1 MIKFREK
8 IFTNQIINDVAKGA
22 ANGFA
27 VGGLLIPKVGKGKY
41 KVAAKLLA
49 TSTLIG
55 AGLGLVYGLSKEFDT
70 WLNRKTTVD
79 DRILGK
85 SVQALL
91 KKGLKQDK
99 DFTMNPKMADSLK
112 VKVCILVS
120 KYSEDL
126 RLNLNVVNDSKLK
139 STASKILR
147 NIPGGLV
154 KTENIANNKYNEI
167 TVSTLSSASD
177 PDIVAEVAREF
188 IAAGYPVYLVE
199 VG

>member
-22 ANGFA
+22 TRGFA
-27 VGGLLIPKVGKGKY
+27 VGGLLAAKVGKRQY
-41 KVAAKLLA
+41 KTAAKLLA

-55 AGLGLVYGLSKEFDT
+55 AGLGLVYSLSKEFDT

>member
-55 AGLGLVYGLSKEFDT
+55 AGLGLVYSLSKEFDT

-99 DFTMNPKMADSLK
+99 DFTMNPNMADSLK